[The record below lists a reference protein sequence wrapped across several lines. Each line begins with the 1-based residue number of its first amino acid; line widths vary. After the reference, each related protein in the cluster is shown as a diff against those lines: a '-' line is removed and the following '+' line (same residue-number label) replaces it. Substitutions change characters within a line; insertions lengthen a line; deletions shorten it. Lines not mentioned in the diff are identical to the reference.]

1 MRTVILC
8 EGTTDLLMIQF
19 VLQYKYGW
27 KYDDYLD
34 DAETNRL
41 IKKKLIK
48 QNEIVEIQS
57 CSGINNIPRELAKI
71 KDMISFVI
79 REQECIDNVIVL
91 IDHDTISSNED
102 FIYQVNNELETS
114 FNVKDINS
122 FIVWKIENIIGGDV
136 NVNLLIKCI
145 PENATG
151 AIESVLLE
159 ALDTDAV
166 ENYVIKNIDQFIN
179 NMAKGQNR
187 YLQKNSYIPKAIFNT
202 YFAIRT
208 PEESHKERSRV
219 LKAYD
224 WKNNV
229 VLNQC
234 FDFLNI

>member
-1 MRTVILC
+1 M
-8 EGTTDLLMIQF
+8 
-19 VLQYKYGW
+19 
-27 KYDDYLD
+27 
-34 DAETNRL
+34 
-41 IKKKLIK
+41 
-48 QNEIVEIQS
+48 
-57 CSGINNIPRELAKI
+57 
-71 KDMISFVI
+71 
-79 REQECIDNVIVL
+79 
-91 IDHDTISSNED
+91 
-102 FIYQVNNELETS
+102 
-114 FNVKDINS
+114 
-122 FIVWKIENIIGGDV
+122 
-136 NVNLLIKCI
+136 IKCI

-159 ALDTDAV
+159 ALDTDGV

-187 YLQKNSYIPKAIFNT
+187 YLQKNSFIPKAIFNT

-208 PEESHKERSRV
+208 PEELHKERSRV